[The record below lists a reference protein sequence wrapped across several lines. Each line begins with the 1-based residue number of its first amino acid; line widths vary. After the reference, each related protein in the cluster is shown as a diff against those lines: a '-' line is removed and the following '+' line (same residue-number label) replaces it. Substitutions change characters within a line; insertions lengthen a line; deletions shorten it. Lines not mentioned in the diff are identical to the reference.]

1 MRQLAVI
8 VASGRE
14 ARGSAWCEAWR
25 AARGEGCMKRVW
37 RFAVVVMLVAGATA
51 RAQDVPG
58 IELCMHETSMERRT
72 GCLQSDIQYLQ
83 TLIAKNAAAAQQ
95 RANAA
100 AGEIATLKAQ
110 VAALSA
116 AVAAL
121 QVRLD
126 KLEAAAKAHP
136 SPAAPA
142 DKPVVKH

>member
-1 MRQLAVI
+1 
-8 VASGRE
+8 
-14 ARGSAWCEAWR
+14 
-25 AARGEGCMKRVW
+25 MKRVW

-58 IELCMHETSMERRT
+58 IELCTHETSMERRT
-72 GCLQSDIQYLQ
+72 GCLQSNIQYLQ
-83 TLIAKNAAAAQQ
+83 TLIAKNAVAAQQ

-100 AGEIATLKAQ
+100 AGEIAALKAQ

-121 QVRLD
+121 QLRLD

-136 SPAAPA
+136 SPTAPA
-142 DKPVVKH
+142 DKAVVKH